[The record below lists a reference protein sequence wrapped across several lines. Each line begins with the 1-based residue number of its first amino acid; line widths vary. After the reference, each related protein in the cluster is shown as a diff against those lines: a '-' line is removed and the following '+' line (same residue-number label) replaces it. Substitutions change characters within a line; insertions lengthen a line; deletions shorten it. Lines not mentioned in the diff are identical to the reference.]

1 MFLKLRL
8 ALFSWDISEV
18 ATANDEPSC
27 FKYFFNLQDQFF
39 QLVLRTLMSIRQNQ
53 VEPVLAR
60 LDGDQLD
67 LLMKYVYRGFESP
80 SDGSSGLSET

>member
-1 MFLKLRL
+1 MY
-8 ALFSWDISEV
+8 I
-18 ATANDEPSC
+18 
-27 FKYFFNLQDQFF
+27 FNLQDQFF
-39 QLVLRTLMSIRQNQ
+39 QVVLRTLMSIRQNQ

-80 SDGSSGLSET
+80 SDGSSGLSETLLGGLADLTKLCELSFGSWKGSH

>member
-1 MFLKLRL
+1 MY
-8 ALFSWDISEV
+8 I
-18 ATANDEPSC
+18 
-27 FKYFFNLQDQFF
+27 FNLQDQFF
-39 QLVLRTLMSIRQNQ
+39 QVVLRTLMSIRQNQ

>member
-1 MFLKLRL
+1 M
-8 ALFSWDISEV
+8 
-18 ATANDEPSC
+18 
-27 FKYFFNLQDQFF
+27 YFFNLQDQFF
-39 QLVLRTLMSIRQNQ
+39 QVVLRTLMSIRQNQ

-80 SDGSSGLSET
+80 SDGSSGLSEILLGGLVDLTKTCELSFGSWKGSH